1 MSPETPPIART
12 ACVPGSER
20 ASDAGVAPVIE
31 PTGPADLA
39 RRLGRGEAIDVRGDG
54 KAGGGLVLVMQAFG
68 AALARDPA
76 LAVHEWPLFSS
87 ARRGANV
94 RAFLRVARGSV
105 EAACQVVEP
114 DVALLMNEAAGDEID
129 FAEGTSGAIYVI
141 NTRAAPP
148 EAAARY
154 RLGGRIA
161 TIAGD
166 DLGREHLG
174 RPLGNVPVFAALI
187 RATGLVDPALA
198 RQALA
203 AGLGKRRIP
212 DALIAAN
219 LRLFDTALDR
229 VMLCD
234 AARAPDTAHPRA
246 RFSAYGPLPVGAQ
259 FALRTSHERR
269 TAGYGRPGVKI
280 EFADPL
286 GRCNGCTLCVVQC
299 PDGIIEFTPDPAR
312 GAIVHGA
319 RFATHCKA
327 CRECVTACPL
337 DLFSE
342 VSAVTRPD
350 AAIQES

>member
-1 MSPETPPIART
+1 MGMQPDLVPIART
-12 ACVPGSER
+12 ACAPSPER
-20 ASDAGVAPVIE
+20 
-31 PTGPADLA
+31 ADLA
-39 RRLGRGEAIDVRGDG
+39 GRLARGEVIDVRGDG
-54 KAGGGLVLVMQAFG
+54 KAGGGLVLVMQALG
-68 AALARDPA
+68 AALARDPS

-94 RAFLRVARGSV
+94 RAFLRVARGKV

-114 DVALLMNEAAGDEID
+114 DVALLMNEAAGEEID
-129 FAEGTSGAIYVI
+129 FAEGTAAAIYVV
-141 NTRAAPP
+141 NTRAAPQ

-174 RPLGNVPVFAALI
+174 RPLGNVPVFAAVI
-187 RATGLVDPALA
+187 RATGLVEPAVA
-198 RQALA
+198 REALA
-203 AGLGKRRIP
+203 AGLVKRRIP
-212 DALIAAN
+212 DALVAGN
-219 LRLFDTALDR
+219 LCLFDAALER
-229 VMLCD
+229 VLLLEQ
-234 AARAPDTAHPRA
+234 AGSPATVHPRA
-246 RFSAYGPLPVGAQ
+246 GFTSYGPLPAGAQ

-286 GRCNGCTLCVVQC
+286 ARCNGCSLCVVQC
-299 PDGIIEFTPDPAR
+299 PDGIIEFTPDRAR
-312 GAIVHGA
+312 GAIVRGA

-337 DLFSE
+337 DLFHE
-342 VSAVTRPD
+342 VPAVTRPD
-350 AAIQES
+350 AAIEEA

>member
-1 MSPETPPIART
+1 MKPDLPAIARSDC
-12 ACVPGSER
+12 APPPER
-20 ASDAGVAPVIE
+20 
-31 PTGPADLA
+31 ADLA
-39 RRLGRGEAIDVRGDG
+39 GRLARGEVIDVRGDG
-54 KAGGGLVLVMQAFG
+54 KAGGGLVLVMQALG

-114 DVALLMNEAAGDEID
+114 DVVLLMNEAAAEEID
-129 FAEGTSGAIYVI
+129 FAEGTAGAIYVV
-141 NTRAAPP
+141 NTRAAPL
-148 EAAARY
+148 EVAARY
-154 RLGGRIA
+154 RLGGRVA

-174 RPLGNVPVFAALI
+174 RPLGNVPVFAALV
-187 RATGLVDPALA
+187 RATGLVAPSLA
-198 RQALA
+198 RAALE
-203 AGLGKRRIP
+203 AGLTKRRIP
-212 DALIAAN
+212 AALVAAN
-219 LRLFDTALDR
+219 LRLFDAALDR
-229 VMLCD
+229 VLLLEV
-234 AARAPDTAHPRA
+234 AGSPPTAHPRA
-246 RFSAYGPLPVGAQ
+246 RFTRFGPLPVGAQ
-259 FALRTSHERR
+259 FALRTSHERQ

-286 GRCNGCTLCVVQC
+286 ARCNGCTLCVVQC
-299 PDGIIEFTPDPAR
+299 PDGIIEFTADPAR

-319 RFATHCKA
+319 RFDTHCKA

-350 AAIQES
+350 AAIEES

>member
-1 MSPETPPIART
+1 MKPDLPRNART
-12 ACVPGSER
+12 ACGALPER
-20 ASDAGVAPVIE
+20 
-31 PTGPADLA
+31 ADLA
-39 RRLGRGEAIDVRGDG
+39 GRLARGEAIDIRGDG

-114 DVALLMNEAAGDEID
+114 DVGLLMNEAAGEEID
-129 FAEGTSGAIYVI
+129 FAEGTAGAIYVI
-141 NTRAAPP
+141 NTRAAPHQ
-148 EAAARY
+148 AADRY

-174 RPLGNVPVFAALI
+174 RPFGNVPVFAALV
-187 RATGLVDPALA
+187 RSTGLVDPALA
-198 RQALA
+198 REALA
-203 AGLGKRRIP
+203 AGLAKRRIP
-212 DALIAAN
+212 DPLVTAN
-219 LRLFDTALDR
+219 LRLFDAALER
-229 VMLCD
+229 VMLLEV
-234 AARAPDTAHPRA
+234 ARSPATAHPRA
-246 RFSAYGPLPVGAQ
+246 RFTDYGPLPVGAQ

-286 GRCNGCTLCVVQC
+286 ARCNGCTLCVVQC
-299 PDGIIEFTPDPAR
+299 PDGIIEFTADPAR

-327 CRECVTACPL
+327 CRECVAACPL
-337 DLFSE
+337 DLFHE
-342 VSAVTRPD
+342 VPAVTRPD
-350 AAIQES
+350 AAIEEA